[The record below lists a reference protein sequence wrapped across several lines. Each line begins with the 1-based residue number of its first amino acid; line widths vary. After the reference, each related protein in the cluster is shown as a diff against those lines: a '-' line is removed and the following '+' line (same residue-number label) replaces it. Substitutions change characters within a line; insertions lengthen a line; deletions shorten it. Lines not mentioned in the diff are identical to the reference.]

1 MSPLRWMHSTS
12 HHSTVIVV
20 GVQSIILTEV
30 GGAVGATW
38 RRVISHYICTTEA
51 IEIKGTAPSVCT
63 LRKLIMVYEY
73 ACHGVWSYTTREGV
87 WLSQQIHC

>member
-1 MSPLRWMHSTS
+1 MIAALSIVMLICIVLRARQKPARNDTALTNGSTFSTS
-12 HHSTVIVV
+12 CI
-20 GVQSIILTEV
+20 
-30 GGAVGATW
+30 
-38 RRVISHYICTTEA
+38 YYCTTEA